1 MMTVITISSFRFL
14 KNCALT
20 IWKGGKG
27 TAIRISLA
35 FLVITVLVFS
45 SGCTGWAQKREQA
58 LRMVGVSSEEVK
70 KRIGEPNVVARN
82 PEDTVI
88 WVYRPPY
95 KLMPNQEGS
104 VYLEFQDG
112 KVVKAFSLK

>member
-1 MMTVITISSFRFL
+1 MTVIAISSFRFL
-14 KNCALT
+14 TNGART

-27 TAIRISLA
+27 TPMRIPLV

-45 SGCTGWAQKREQA
+45 SGCTGWAQKRERA
-58 LRMVGVSSEEVK
+58 LKMVGISSEEVK
-70 KRIGEPNVVARN
+70 KGIGEPSVVAKN
-82 PEDTVI
+82 PENAVI
-88 WVYRPPY
+88 WIYRPPY